1 MGPRLR
7 GENQSIK
14 VEGRGRTNLLSSQ
27 GNLQRI
33 LESLRIAK
41 EKGAT
46 LRVGP
51 ELEITYALRRSRLRI
66 NLKGVFQR
74 VWLHGPLPRRYF
86 QQNVLNQTMCIHF
99 GCFLGDTCLHSW
111 EVLAEILKSEEAKG
125 IVCDIGMSAG
135 LPYSI

>member
-7 GENQSIK
+7 GENRPIK
-14 VEGRGRTNLLSSQ
+14 VEGGGPANLLSSQ

-51 ELEITYALRRSRLRI
+51 ELEITYALNP
-66 NLKGVFQR
+66 NL
-74 VWLHGPLPRRYF
+74 PA
-86 QQNVLNQTMCIHF
+86 
-99 GCFLGDTCLHSW
+99 LG
-111 EVLAEILKSEEAKG
+111 
-125 IVCDIGMSAG
+125 
-135 LPYSI
+135 